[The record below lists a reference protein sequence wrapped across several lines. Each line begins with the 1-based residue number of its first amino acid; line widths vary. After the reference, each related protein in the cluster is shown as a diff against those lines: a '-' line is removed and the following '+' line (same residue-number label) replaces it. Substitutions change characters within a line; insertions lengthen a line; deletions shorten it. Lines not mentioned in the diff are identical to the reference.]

1 MGSFDR
7 KVERNQ
13 KKLNKTGK
21 GPVVTSGKSGNN
33 PRTSLGAK
41 GEGDVFTG
49 RKIILP
55 LVLVLLAGLY
65 GGIGLIGSASEV
77 NSSLY
82 WITIGLY
89 MLLALTIFLRK
100 PYLRVNKN
108 WLYTSKF
115 NRDKVIEA
123 GNIKE
128 IKVSRS
134 KVIIVPKS
142 KDTHWVFYRTRNSF
156 DTEAMGNRLEL
167 FANTYQV
174 SFKRE

>member
-13 KKLNKTGK
+13 KKLNKSGK
-21 GPVVTSGKSGNN
+21 GPVIASGKSGGN

-41 GEGDVFTG
+41 GEGDIFTG
-49 RKIILP
+49 RKIFLP
-55 LVLVLLAGLY
+55 LLLVLLAGLY
-65 GGIGLIGSASEV
+65 GGIGLIGSESEV

-89 MLLALTIFLRK
+89 LLLAFTIFLRK

-115 NRDKVIEA
+115 NRDKVMEA

-134 KVIIVPKS
+134 KVIIVPRS
-142 KDTHWVFYRTRNSF
+142 KDSNWIFYRTRNSF

-167 FANTYQV
+167 FANTHQV

>member
-13 KKLNKTGK
+13 IKMNKKGK
-21 GPVVTSGKSGNN
+21 GPVINKGGGN

-41 GEGDVFTG
+41 GEGELFQG

-55 LVLVLLAGLY
+55 VALVLLAGLY
-65 GGIGLIGSASEV
+65 GGIGLIGNSSEL

-89 MLLALTIFLRK
+89 LLLALTIFLRK

-108 WLYTSKF
+108 WLYTSRF
-115 NRDKVIEA
+115 NRDKLLEA
-123 GNIKE
+123 GNIKS
-128 IKVSRS
+128 IKVSRN
-134 KVIIVPKS
+134 KVTIVPKS
-142 KDTHWVFYRTRNSF
+142 KDTNWIFYRTRNLF
-156 DTEAMGNRLEL
+156 NTAAMGDTLEQ
-167 FANTYQV
+167 FAKAYQV
-174 SFKRE
+174 SFERE